1 METNTVEIWQLKKED
16 TGKIYPGLTLDILK
30 KWFLEERIDENDLLM
45 SNNMYSWKKAKEIDS
60 LQKYLNRDII
70 GPSIL
75 TENDFSF
82 MDNEAE
88 EELELDMTPMID
100 VTFLLLIFFLVT
112 ATFTVHEIKNIQV
125 PKAGYTEKFKQEKLT
140 VSIDRDRK
148 IYFNQESISRDSLK
162 ARIKQAVTSSSEQD
176 LVLVADHTVDYGF
189 IISVLDEING
199 AGLKNVKLKL
209 EKKK

>member
-1 METNTVEIWQLKKED
+1 METNTEETWELKKAD
-16 TGKIYPGLTLDILK
+16 TGKIYPNLSLDVLK
-30 KWFLEERIDENDLLM
+30 KWFLEERIDENDLLI
-45 SNNMYSWKKAKEIDS
+45 SNNMHNWKRAKEIES
-60 LQKYLNRDII
+60 LQKYVNKDII
-70 GPSIL
+70 GPSVL

-82 MDNEAE
+82 MDNEVE
-88 EELELDMTPMID
+88 EELDLDMTPMID

-148 IYFNQESISRDSLK
+148 IYFNQEAITRDSLK
-162 ARIKQAVTSSSEQD
+162 ARISKAVSASSEQD